1 MSQKPQRKIS
11 KAAIGAEIEK
21 GIPGND
27 ILRVSGMQQ
36 LRSFRSSKAKSQS
49 REQQRL
55 VSKYG
60 EQDERVIR
68 MNTSLDANSNYISN
82 LDMEL
87 NRATAPRKKIGTTS
101 WNVQGRVYDQ
111 QGCPI
116 VGADVSILSGDG
128 HRIEQIP
135 PTKTDTKGR
144 YNITYQAQK
153 NELVTQAD
161 AKTSVRAAAIRIN
174 RNTARNEQV
183 FVRAIDSRNDEVCAD
198 STLMVPKPGSC
209 NYRDL
214 ILDIRQD
221 DDYKIGNRDRR
232 SSRYLGNSSTTE
244 LHDLKNEK
252 AQCQIDNIRID
263 HCFNFKSEKEARAL
277 GYDYCAYCFGR
288 EKSKR

>member
-1 MSQKPQRKIS
+1 MSQKAERKIS

-27 ILRVSGMQQ
+27 LLRVSGMQR
-36 LRSFRSSKAKSQS
+36 LRAFRSSKAKSQA

-55 VSKYG
+55 TNKYG
-60 EQDERVIR
+60 AQDERVLQ
-68 MNTSLDANSNYISN
+68 MNASLDANANYLSN
-82 LDMEL
+82 LNMEL
-87 NRATAPRKKIGTTS
+87 NRATAPRKKVDSAS

-111 QGCPI
+111 QGCP
-116 VGADVSILSGDG
+116 VAGADVSVLSGDG
-128 HRIEQIP
+128 YNIEQIP
-135 PTKTDTKGR
+135 ATKTDSKGR
-144 YNITYQAQK
+144 YTITYKAKK
-153 NELVTQAD
+153 NELTTVGDGSASEK
-161 AKTSVRAAAIRIN
+161 ASAIRIN
-174 RNTARNEQV
+174 RNADRREQV
-183 FVRAIDSRNDEVCAD
+183 FVRAIDARNDDVCAD
-198 STLMVPKPGSC
+198 STLIVPRPGTC

-221 DDYKIGNRDRR
+221 DNYKSDRRDRR

-252 AQCQIDNIRID
+252 KQCQIDNIRID
-263 HCFNFKSEKEARAL
+263 HCFNFKTEKEARAL